1 MLPFM
6 DHNDFISIGSV
17 LLRDEGKLILIKS
30 ECYTSGVAVKD
41 ITSIR
46 FSEPFKMQLTN
57 NSLPRFWNVKEHQ
70 N

>member
-30 ECYTSGVAVKD
+30 ECYTIQRCGG
-41 ITSIR
+41 
-46 FSEPFKMQLTN
+46 
-57 NSLPRFWNVKEHQ
+57 
-70 N
+70 